1 MADDTDTPT
10 DTRNAPPSGGQ
21 GSQHPLDVARETF
34 GRVAEEVKGRYEQ
47 VTGDVH
53 RRAER
58 ASEDLRRGAETA
70 RRRYDDASDTLREGY
85 AEAQQRARLVNRD
98 LDDFVQE
105 NPGRAVLMAAA
116 AGFLVGL
123 LLRGRD

>member
-1 MADDTDTPT
+1 MADETTDTT
-10 DTRNAPPSGGQ
+10 NARPAGGD
-21 GSQHPLDVARETF
+21 GSQRPLDAARETF
-34 GRVAEEVKGRYEQ
+34 GRVAEEVKGRYERA
-47 VTGDVH
+47 TGDVQ

-70 RRRYDDASDTLREGY
+70 RRRYDEASHTLREGY
-85 AEAQQRARLVNRD
+85 AEAQQRARLVSRD
-98 LDDFVQE
+98 LNDYVQE

-123 LLRGRD
+123 LFRGRD